1 MMEFVVVIITGVS
14 RDGAYGYSPISSVFP
29 NVGSALQPD
38 DESFMKS
45 TYSYNK
51 SSPVTTT

>member
-1 MMEFVVVIITGVS
+1 MMEFVIVIITGVS

-29 NVGSALQPD
+29 NEGSALQPD